1 MGHLLTLLKNRIK
14 NSNADLCSYFIKKY
28 KIVLISAM
36 AKAINIRGAY
46 IIFPIRLFTAW
57 RGSAVLDF
65 PSIVL
70 VKSE

>member
-1 MGHLLTLLKNRIK
+1 MLNLQNIYP
-14 NSNADLCSYFIKKY
+14 YFIKKH
-28 KIVLISAM
+28 KFVLISAM
-36 AKAINIRGAY
+36 AKAINIQGAY

-57 RGSAVLDF
+57 RGSAVLVL